1 MSQIQSG
8 IAGRYFKMKSE
19 QFRYGVAKAKRMKV
33 CYLFLAPYAILFF
46 TFFILPIC
54 TSIFYG
60 FTYYNILEPARFVG
74 LQNYVNLILQD
85 EVFLTSVKNTF
96 VIAVIT
102 GPVGY
107 ILSFMFAWFIN
118 ELPKWLR
125 AIAVVVFYAPSIAG
139 NAYSIFS
146 VIFRGDA
153 YGYLNSML
161 LNLGIIDA
169 PLLWLTNPQYIMP
182 VLIFVIL
189 WMSMGTGFLSFV
201 AGFQGID
208 KSMYEAGY
216 VDGVRNRW
224 QELYHITLPSM
235 KPMLLFGA
243 VMSITSAFNVC
254 DVPRALAGF
263 PSTDYAARTVVT
275 HLFDYG
281 FSRFEMGYASA
292 IATLL
297 FLVMILCKKFISA
310 ALEKVGT

>member
-1 MSQIQSG
+1 MSNMQASF
-8 IAGRYFKMKSE
+8 AKRYWNMKVE
-19 QFRYGVAKAKRMKV
+19 QFRYGIQKAKNNKV

-74 LQNYVNLILQD
+74 VQNYVNLILQD
-85 EVFLTSVKNTF
+85 EVFLTSMKNTF

-125 AIAVVVFYAPSIAG
+125 AIAVVIFYAPSIAG

-146 VIFRGDA
+146 IIFRGDA

-161 LNLGIIDA
+161 LNVGIIDA
-169 PLLWLTNPQYIMP
+169 PYLWLTNPQYIMP

-254 DVPRALAGF
+254 DVPRALAGY